1 MFQFRL
7 QFCVIFITTE
17 FLFNTLVI
25 MKQIN
30 CLQSIHLFRLTSSK
44 LKSTKW
50 LLFFCVLMVTAIG
63 MSSYSPS
70 KKGKKIL
77 VFSKTAGYRHA
88 VSIAEGKKYILDL
101 GKKNKFSVDTSESAD
116 VFTPENLKKYAA
128 VVFLCT
134 TGNVLNDQ
142 QQKAFEGFIRNGG
155 GYVGVHSAADTE
167 YDWPWF
173 GELNGAYFKNH
184 PRPQEAIFNIVD
196 DNNIATAHLPKPWKR
211 WDELYNFKWIGSDLH
226 VLITID
232 ETSYTGGG
240 NGENHPMAWYHE
252 FDGGRGFYTALGHDN
267 KSWEDPLFVQ
277 HILGGIQYSMG
288 ANPEA
293 KSNKTAS
300 LK

>member
-1 MFQFRL
+1 
-7 QFCVIFITTE
+7 
-17 FLFNTLVI
+17 
-25 MKQIN
+25 MKHKN
-30 CLQSIHLFRLTSSK
+30 CLRSTYQFFVTSSG
-44 LKSTKW
+44 LRSTKW
-50 LLFFCVLMVTAIG
+50 LLLFCVLLTAAIG
-63 MSSYSPS
+63 MSSYSPT

-77 VFSKTAGYRHA
+77 VFSKTAGFRHTS
-88 VSIAEGKKYILDL
+88 SIVAGKKYILEL
-101 GKKNKFSVDTSESAD
+101 GKKNKFGVDTTESSD

-134 TGNVLNDQ
+134 TGNVLNDD

-155 GYVGVHSAADTE
+155 GYVGIHSAADTE

-196 DNNIATAHLPKPWKR
+196 PNHIATAHLPNPWKR
-211 WDELYNFKWIGSDLH
+211 WDELYNFKWIGTDLN
-226 VLITID
+226 VLIKID
-232 ETSYTGGG
+232 ESSYTGGG
-240 NGENHPMAWYHE
+240 NGEDHPMAWYHE

-267 KSWEDPLFVQ
+267 RSWEDPLYVQ
-277 HILGGIQYSMG
+277 HVLGGIQYAMG
-288 ANPEA
+288 ANPQA